1 MARKPRKS
9 LVGEKGEYNAGSG
22 AQSSR
27 EMDRQKYAAVKY
39 IGENCT
45 GSGSLVT
52 YNRWPLLF
60 TNNHVCGTKG
70 EALIATIELQDNEYN
85 IIQVKLEPNNYF
97 LTHAKL
103 DFTLVAMKRWPS
115 MKNGKLFKPAWDVTR
130 MLEMKMK
137 IPKVMPGDL
146 VSLCQHPEGG
156 DKHYSTGAVIKS
168 SSGSISYEADTFP
181 GTSGSLVTMVG
192 DVVGIHVGRLA
203 GTGGNYCTKI

>member
-1 MARKPRKS
+1 MTRIKKKA
-9 LVGEKGEYNAGSG
+9 VGDRGEYNAGSG
-22 AQSSR
+22 AASTKS
-27 EMDRQKYAAVKY
+27 MDRQKYAAAKF
-39 IGENCT
+39 IGENCK

-52 YNRWPLLF
+52 FNRWPLFF

-70 EALIATIELQDNEYN
+70 EASVATLEFEDNEDN
-85 IIQVKLEPNNYF
+85 IIQAKLEPNFYF
-97 LTHAKL
+97 LTHSDL
-103 DFTLVAMKRWPS
+103 DFTLVAMKRHPR

-130 MLEMKMK
+130 MLKMK

-146 VSLCQHPEGG
+146 VSLNQHPEGG
-156 DKHYSTGAVIKS
+156 DKHISTGAVIKV

-203 GTGGNYCTKI
+203 GKRGNYCTKI